1 MGTGAAEAHEE
12 RRSRLRLPLYMC
24 PPTAALSLSER
35 DILFDTSIFTGR
47 RPVYNVGCREAYG
60 GPASVVASTTRRLL

>member
-1 MGTGAAEAHEE
+1 MGRGAAEAHEE
-12 RRSRLRLPLYMC
+12 RRSGLRFYMC

-60 GPASVVASTTRRLL
+60 GHASVVASTTRRLL